1 METKSRLR
9 RYLDRGKKR
18 ALLFAAAATV
28 ALGIAAP
35 ASAQVYFGAESNGA
49 AVGIGPLGFGV
60 GPRYGWH
67 DHWRGAYA
75 YDCPV
80 MRERVVTPSG
90 RVIFR
95 SHRECD

>member
-1 METKSRLR
+1 M
-9 RYLDRGKKR
+9 R

-35 ASAQVYFGAESNGA
+35 ASAQVYFGAGSNGA
-49 AVGIGPLGFGV
+49 GVGIGPLGFGV
-60 GPRYGWH
+60 GPRYGRHDHWRH

-75 YDCPV
+75 YDCSV